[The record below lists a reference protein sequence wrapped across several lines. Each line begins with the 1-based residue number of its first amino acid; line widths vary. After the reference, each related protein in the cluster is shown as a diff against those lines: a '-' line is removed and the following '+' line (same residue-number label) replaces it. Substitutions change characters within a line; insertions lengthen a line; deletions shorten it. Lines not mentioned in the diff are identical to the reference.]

1 MANLPISP
9 TSPVLS
15 HNQKY
20 GWVLGQPLIG
30 LPNRK
35 WTQRD
40 ILRHWIHMSDTKTGS
55 NSSDILKLVA
65 KYVLIHHMFSRVL
78 NFPIVIVFSR
88 KVSLI
93 KP

>member
-1 MANLPISP
+1 MNNANPQKPP

-20 GWVLGQPLIG
+20 SWVLGQPLIG

-40 ILRHWIHMSDTKTGS
+40 VLRHWIHMSDTKTGS

-65 KYVLIHHMFSRVL
+65 KYVITHHMFS
-78 NFPIVIVFSR
+78 
-88 KVSLI
+88 
-93 KP
+93 

>member
-1 MANLPISP
+1 MNNANPLTPP

-20 GWVLGQPLIG
+20 GWVLGQPLIV
-30 LPNRK
+30 LPKRK

-40 ILRHWIHMSDTKTGS
+40 VLRHWIHMSDTKTGS

-65 KYVLIHHMFSRVL
+65 KYVLMFSRIL
-78 NFPIVIVFSR
+78 NCFYEKTQNFRSFS
-88 KVSLI
+88 L
-93 KP
+93 

>member
-1 MANLPISP
+1 MNNLPKSQ

-20 GWVLGQPLIG
+20 GWVLGQPLMVP
-30 LPNRK
+30 PNRK

-40 ILRHWIHMSDTKTGS
+40 VLRHWIHMSDTKTGS

-65 KYVLIHHMFSRVL
+65 KYVITHHMFS
-78 NFPIVIVFSR
+78 
-88 KVSLI
+88 
-93 KP
+93 